1 MKRHSV
7 IIAAIAA
14 LALCSTA
21 KANTIT
27 LPGTGTG
34 SGYSLQVVSTTS
46 GPVSGQYTYTYVV
59 SPLAAGS
66 QYDEV
71 SIYFPTA
78 LAGVNTLTATANG
91 GGTAGATSPI
101 PSYDVNF
108 RWSLEQGVAN
118 TVTFQSPLRPVLG
131 SVGALDSTA
140 YAETYGVWVP
150 NVPDGGLTVA
160 LLGGALVGL
169 QLFRRKLVS

>member
-1 MKRHSV
+1 MKKYTA
-7 IIAAIAA
+7 IIAAVAA
-14 LALCSTA
+14 MALCLTA
-21 KANTIT
+21 KANTVT
-27 LPGTGTG
+27 LPGTGVG
-34 SGYSLQVVSTTS
+34 SAYSLQVVSTTS
-46 GPVSGQYTYTYVV
+46 VPVSGQYTYTYVV
-59 SPLAAGS
+59 SPLATGS

-78 LAGVNTLTATANG
+78 LAGVNTETETANG
-91 GGTAGATSPI
+91 GGTASATSPI

-131 SVGALDSTA
+131 SAGALDNTA
-140 YAETYGVWVP
+140 YAETFGVWVP

-169 QLFRRKLVS
+169 QMLRRKLVS